1 MSTRI
6 SPWLDFSGVQEQV
19 TVEADRG
26 DVREGHG
33 EIGPAG
39 HPLDVVNLDAG
50 LLLALSTEGL
60 AADDRVPP
68 LAVSAG
74 ASRVS
79 SPVYVSVSQ
88 CLPFCSIRA
97 SAWNGVVIIVGVS
110 EQFALY

>member
-1 MSTRI
+1 MSTGI
-6 SPWLDFSGVQEQV
+6 NPWLDLSSVEEQV

-26 DVREGHG
+26 HVRERHG

-50 LLLALSTEGL
+50 PLLALSTERL

-68 LAVSAG
+68 LAVSAS

-79 SPVYVSVSQ
+79 RPVYVSVSHERRFQ
-88 CLPFCSIRA
+88 SRRKA
-97 SAWNGVVIIVGVS
+97 SSA
-110 EQFALY
+110 

>member
-6 SPWLDFSGVQEQV
+6 SPRLDLSGVQEQV

-50 LLLALSTEGL
+50 PLLALSAEGL

-68 LAVSAG
+68 LAVSAS

-79 SPVYVSVSQ
+79 RPVYVSVSHERRFQ
-88 CLPFCSIRA
+88 SRRKA
-97 SAWNGVVIIVGVS
+97 SSA
-110 EQFALY
+110 